1 MSKAKIIKRLSW
13 YYPTERFCAFMFLG
27 IFLWV
32 FLWFPPSN
40 VVLLLYGLLVVTI
53 ILFQGQYY
61 LMLKLYRLTN
71 KPFEQGKN
79 LKLFRRAKNL
89 NSILICAMPLIFALQ
104 LYLSSWT
111 INAENH
117 IIWAV
122 TANIFGVLEHIN
134 YYYRQ
139 LSIDN
144 LADVE
149 YILRNKKLKV
159 ASLSK
164 DLRDSEI

>member
-1 MSKAKIIKRLSW
+1 
-13 YYPTERFCAFMFLG
+13 MFLG

-61 LMLKLYRLTN
+61 LMLKLYRLIN

-122 TANIFGVLEHIN
+122 AANIFGVLEHIN

-164 DLRDSEI
+164 DLRNSEI